1 MSEETQTNG
10 ADVAVEIAG
19 QKVNLKNVKS
29 LNTLATILSLILVS
43 LVAFVV
49 WMHVGDTKDASKEL
63 IGALKEMT
71 QAARESNC
79 LMALPMDRR
88 AENVDLC
95 KRLSR

>member
-1 MSEETQTNG
+1 MSEEAQTNG

-29 LNTLATILSLILVS
+29 LNTLATILTLVLVS
-43 LVAFVV
+43 LIAFVI
-49 WMHVGDTKDASKEL
+49 WTHSGETKEASKEL
-63 IGALKEMT
+63 TGALKEMT

>member
-1 MSEETQTNG
+1 MSEETNTNG
-10 ADVAVEIAG
+10 VDVAVEVAG

-29 LNTLATILSLILVS
+29 INTLATILTLVLVS

-49 WMHVGDTKDASKEL
+49 WTHSGDTKEASKEL
-63 IGALKEMT
+63 TGALKEMT

-88 AENVDLC
+88 ADTVELC
-95 KRLSR
+95 KRISR